1 MEKVWLKGDG
11 SATCTDEERQVMV
24 ADMKE
29 LGRLLPWAEGSVEE
43 LEEVT
48 RWANRMMQKV
58 RPWEAWE
65 RQREKEREEMER
77 MMREIEREIGRRIDG

>member
-29 LGRLLPWAEGSVEE
+29 LGRLL
-43 LEEVT
+43 
-48 RWANRMMQKV
+48 
-58 RPWEAWE
+58 
-65 RQREKEREEMER
+65 
-77 MMREIEREIGRRIDG
+77 RRNWRR